1 MDAHRARRL
10 GPAFLVLA
18 VSGAAL
24 LSFVVPLGGRTQDLR
39 SPSAS
44 GASGA
49 RTHGVTARQ
58 AFSWDADEPPPIPA
72 SPEEMLQ
79 QASDAVMRAY
89 RDGKTRQAVR
99 LRLDQLFDMESLYVK
114 GIEALQLATVPYM
127 ESFVKKLWGGEYL
140 QEIKTSVVDE
150 QAGTLIYRESENEL
164 QDMAVFYLPG
174 RDLMAEGKTQNFIR
188 KMNDRL
194 VLLVNSENAQ
204 SDFRVDYKGMDW
216 MDYTSFGE
224 QLCEMFSEQSYY
236 YSYGPFESWQLTVFR
251 AYPYNWEI
259 YIEDLEYNT
268 VKIFDSPYKPTSN
281 QVVARIEQYEAKNEI
296 APYKKIGKLMK
307 DTMRQEE
314 ASEEAEPGWRSSA
327 SPEEIMERQKQ
338 LEDRA
343 KEEAKKLEKNEA

>member
-114 GIEALQLATVPYM
+114 GIEALQLAT
-127 ESFVKKLWGGEYL
+127 
-140 QEIKTSVVDE
+140 
-150 QAGTLIYRESENEL
+150 AGTLIYRESENEL

-194 VLLVNSENAQ
+194 VLLVNSEPL
-204 SDFRVDYKGMDW
+204 DLI
-216 MDYTSFGE
+216 T
-224 QLCEMFSEQSYY
+224 CE
-236 YSYGPFESWQLTVFR
+236 
-251 AYPYNWEI
+251 A
-259 YIEDLEYNT
+259 
-268 VKIFDSPYKPTSN
+268 N
-281 QVVARIEQYEAKNEI
+281 QVLKKKSVLGVRRDVVAVLSLRARVGLEGMMEGVLEMEMV
-296 APYKKIGKLMK
+296 MK
-307 DTMRQEE
+307 RVQLARHREVV
-314 ASEEAEPGWRSSA
+314 
-327 SPEEIMERQKQ
+327 KQ
-338 LEDRA
+338 
-343 KEEAKKLEKNEA
+343 

>member
-114 GIEALQLATVPYM
+114 GIEARGLRSLSRSLGGAHTSTFQALQLATVPYM

-140 QEIKTSVVDE
+140 QEIKPPCST
-150 QAGTLIYRESENEL
+150 N
-164 QDMAVFYLPG
+164 
-174 RDLMAEGKTQNFIR
+174 
-188 KMNDRL
+188 
-194 VLLVNSENAQ
+194 
-204 SDFRVDYKGMDW
+204 
-216 MDYTSFGE
+216 
-224 QLCEMFSEQSYY
+224 
-236 YSYGPFESWQLTVFR
+236 
-251 AYPYNWEI
+251 
-259 YIEDLEYNT
+259 
-268 VKIFDSPYKPTSN
+268 
-281 QVVARIEQYEAKNEI
+281 
-296 APYKKIGKLMK
+296 
-307 DTMRQEE
+307 
-314 ASEEAEPGWRSSA
+314 
-327 SPEEIMERQKQ
+327 
-338 LEDRA
+338 
-343 KEEAKKLEKNEA
+343 